1 MQNKIIY
8 IIGCGGHARSVADV
22 ILDNNP
28 SQELVFVDENAR
40 ENEAIFGFPV
50 VPILPETAENIFIAI
65 GDGTKRQKL
74 SENKNLINIISKRAY
89 ISPTAQI
96 SDGIFVGD
104 GAHIGPFAKL
114 GRGCIINNNA
124 VVEHECTVGDFSH
137 ISVNSAVC
145 GRVHVG
151 NNVFIGAGTTVRDY
165 MNICSDITIGAGAAV
180 VKNITEPG
188 IYVGIPARK
197 IK

>member
-22 ILDNNP
+22 VLDNNP
-28 SQELVFVDENAR
+28 SQTIVFVDENAR
-40 ENEAIFGFPV
+40 ENETIFGFPV
-50 VPILPETAENIFIAI
+50 VKDLPENAENIFIAI
-65 GDGTKRQKL
+65 GDNAKRQKL

-89 ISPTAQI
+89 ISPTAEI
-96 SDGIFVGD
+96 SDGIFIGD
-104 GAHIGPFAKL
+104 GVHIGPFAKI

-124 VVEHECTVGDFSH
+124 VIEHECEIGKFAHV
-137 ISVNSAVC
+137 SVNTTIC
-145 GRVHVG
+145 GRVHIG
-151 NNVFIGAGTTVRDY
+151 NNVFMGAGTTVRDY
-165 MNICSDITIGAGAAV
+165 MNICSDVTVGVGAAI

-188 IYVGIPARK
+188 IYVGVPANK